1 MVQYFMMNTPSVLSL
16 STFIN
21 SNGVLNVLELPF
33 DVKRIY
39 TISSANAQTIRG
51 AHGHKELK
59 QIFIAISGILT
70 IKLHDGIK
78 ETVIR
83 LESPE
88 SALYVPNGYWRV
100 LQNFSEDC
108 ICLVLAST
116 HYDTNDYIYEFDEYV
131 KWKAKQIQSN

>member
-1 MVQYFMMNTPSVLSL
+1 MMMIPSVLNL

-21 SNGVLNVLELPF
+21 SNGVLSVLELPF

-59 QIFIAISGILT
+59 QIFISISGSLT
-70 IKLHDGIK
+70 IKLHDGK
-78 ETVIR
+78 GESVFQ
-83 LESPE
+83 LENPE
-88 SALYVPNGYWRV
+88 SALFVPNGYWRV
-100 LQNFSEDC
+100 LENFSEDC

-116 HYDTNDYIYEFDEYV
+116 HYDTKDYIYEFNEYIS
-131 KWKAKQIQSN
+131 WKAKQIQTIE